1 MKRSAR
7 VFYSGVAL
15 TVAALLVL
23 GFAGTVSA
31 TTIYDDFGG
40 SSVDTNLWTVSPSGN
55 ATAAVADSVLTLTS
69 PDDNSGVE
77 LRSTSTWGYNTFRFT
92 IGGAF
97 DGRDGFG
104 INGGGEFAIVRT
116 DLGGSGNG
124 NWKFHVYTPSGEYRS
139 GVIAAPAAG
148 DFFDIVWKAD
158 SVSLLKN
165 GSPVDS
171 ETTVLP
177 TATSPKGFQLFCYAG
192 GATGAYGSVSVVP
205 EPSTLLLLAT
215 GVFGLLAYAWR
226 KQK

>member
-1 MKRSAR
+1 MRRIAQ
-7 VFYSGVAL
+7 VFSPGLSLAVMAL
-15 TVAALLVL
+15 VVF
-23 GFAGTVSA
+23 GSIGTLSA

-55 ATAAVADSVLTLTS
+55 GAATVADSVLTLSS

-77 LRSTSTWGYNTFRFT
+77 LRSTTTWGYNTFRFT

-116 DLGGSGNG
+116 DLGGSGND

-139 GVIAAPAAG
+139 GVIAAPVAG
-148 DFFDIVWKAD
+148 DVFDIVWKAD
-158 SVSLLKN
+158 SVALLKN

-177 TATSPKGFQLFCYAG
+177 TATPKGFQLFCYAA

-205 EPSTLLLLAT
+205 EPATLMLLVPGLC
-215 GVFGLLAYAWR
+215 GLLAYAWR
-226 KQK
+226 RRK